1 MPEFHNRQTGE
12 VREHNPEHLDGSTQT
27 AHDEAHRLSNTWMHS
42 DGGHS
47 AVVWTKGHEN
57 NPKGTRYEG
66 SHVSPTYGDKSG
78 LILHGG
84 ARARKFENS
93 QVATVSY
100 VKNR

>member
-1 MPEFHNRQTGE
+1 MPEFHDRRDGSVT
-12 VREHNPEHLDGSTQT
+12 EHNPNHLDGSTET
-27 AHDEAHRLSNTWMHS
+27 AHSAADRLSRSWMHS

-66 SHVSPTYGDKSG
+66 SHVSPSHDGSG

-84 ARARKFENS
+84 PRAQKFENRT
-93 QVATVSY
+93 VATVNY
-100 VKNR
+100 VKNQ